1 MKSIIFSSEIL
12 ETICYSSYIPPYH
25 YTDVATC
32 CVMRILFPQHKS
44 TYCKEVGAKFTWEFI
59 SRFKINSTSCS
70 YTTAKNEWQS
80 SIVQELRGIVMD
92 ATTTCL
98 CNSYRKYLCMKN
110 CFVLIF
116 LYRNWYNQHSS
127 KYYTILY
134 MLYALDI
141 FHQKVTYLSKKTI
154 FWSYEH
160 DINASLLLLL

>member
-1 MKSIIFSSEIL
+1 M
-12 ETICYSSYIPPYH
+12 CYSSYVPPSY

-70 YTTAKNEWQS
+70 YIAAKNEWQS

-92 ATTTCL
+92 ATKTCL

-110 CFVLIF
+110 YYVLNFYFVKELIF
-116 LYRNWYNQHSS
+116 QRSNSVQKFLSDGFLCYFWIHFLSCLKQKSGSS
-127 KYYTILY
+127 CLKT
-134 MLYALDI
+134 AAKT
-141 FHQKVTYLSKKTI
+141 QKRLHKR
-154 FWSYEH
+154 ER
-160 DINASLLLLL
+160 

>member
-1 MKSIIFSSEIL
+1 MPPSNRNYDLRFLQIRTQNKSFSKFQKCLWSEFDYLSSEIL
-12 ETICYSSYIPPYH
+12 EIMWYSSYVPPSY

-70 YTTAKNEWQS
+70 YIAAKNEWQS

-92 ATTTCL
+92 ATKTCL

-110 CFVLIF
+110 YFVLNFSFLKELIF
-116 LYRNWYNQHSS
+116 QGSL
-127 KYYTILY
+127 ILI
-134 MLYALDI
+134 LGI
-141 FHQKVTYLSKKTI
+141 R
-154 FWSYEH
+154 
-160 DINASLLLLL
+160 

>member
-1 MKSIIFSSEIL
+1 M
-12 ETICYSSYIPPYH
+12 CYSSYIPPSY

-70 YTTAKNEWQS
+70 YIAAKNEWQS

-92 ATTTCL
+92 ATKTCL

-110 CFVLIF
+110 YFVLNFSFLKELIF
-116 LYRNWYNQHSS
+116 QRR
-127 KYYTILY
+127 ILY
-134 MLYALDI
+134 NLYALI
-141 FHQKVTYLSKKTI
+141 YFIEKGIYLSRKTI